1 MTNTTRVL
9 DRILGAV
16 LFCAVIAA
24 WIYAKAHHIDTTEL
38 LAFAV
43 PVIGALFLV
52 GPINAA
58 AQSSAQAASQTNGVL
73 DARIQSAVAS
83 ALRNRDAAR
92 TRQAQGD
99 VSEAGS
105 APTANPASPLGES
118 STDPSPSLQLS

>member
-1 MTNTTRVL
+1 MSNNTRAL

-24 WIYAKAHHIDTTEL
+24 WIYAKGNGIDTTEL

-58 AQSSAQAASQTNGVL
+58 ATSSAQAAHQTNGML
-73 DARIQSAVAS
+73 EARVMAAVAK
-83 ALRNRDAAR
+83 ALAARDAAR
-92 TRQAQGD
+92 TRQQVGD
-99 VSEAGS
+99 ISEAVAS
-105 APTANPASPLGES
+105 PTDTTASPLS
-118 STDPSPSLQLS
+118 DAPTTSPSYQLS